1 MMFRRKYLTL
11 FERTSFCPSLQ
22 NKRKKS
28 MIITLNI
35 LFSKAI
41 VSQKKYFLVSLHL
54 IIRALHAAALLVP
67 YESLAISTSIR
78 YG

>member
-1 MMFRRKYLTL
+1 
-11 FERTSFCPSLQ
+11 
-22 NKRKKS
+22 

-54 IIRALHAAALLVP
+54 IIRALHAATLLVP

>member
-1 MMFRRKYLTL
+1 MFRRKNLTL
-11 FERTSFCPSLQ
+11 FERTSFHLSRQ
-22 NKRKKS
+22 NKREKT

-35 LFSKAI
+35 LFSN
-41 VSQKKYFLVSLHL
+41 SYRFTKKYFLVSLHL

>member
-11 FERTSFCPSLQ
+11 FERTSFCLSKQ
-22 NKRKKS
+22 NKREKT

>member
-1 MMFRRKYLTL
+1 
-11 FERTSFCPSLQ
+11 
-22 NKRKKS
+22 

-54 IIRALHAAALLVP
+54 IIWALHAAALLVP